1 MVDDGRP
8 IFFAAESGNLEMVK
22 LLMEVGTLFNVK
34 DKHEKT
40 PLSYAAASG
49 KMDVVRYLASKGAD
63 VCAKDVQ
70 LANENGHKSVAN
82 FLESIAGKYY
92 YDFDF

>member
-1 MVDDGRP
+1 MEDDGRP
-8 IFFAAESGNLEMVK
+8 IFRTVETGNLKMVK
-22 LLMEVGTLFNVK
+22 LLMKLGTLFNVK

-49 KMDVVRYLASKGAD
+49 RMDVVRYLASEGAD
-63 VCAKDVQ
+63 IYAKDVQ

-82 FLESIAGKYY
+82 FLESNAGK
-92 YDFDF
+92 